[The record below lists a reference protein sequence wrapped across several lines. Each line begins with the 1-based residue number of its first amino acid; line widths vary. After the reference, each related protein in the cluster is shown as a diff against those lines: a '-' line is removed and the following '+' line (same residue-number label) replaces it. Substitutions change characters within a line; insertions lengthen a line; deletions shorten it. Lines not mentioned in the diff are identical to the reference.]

1 MIPYADDWRAC
12 ARAPHVVAQTT
23 AAAADGAVT
32 SQAAIAAAAHE
43 AIIEKC
49 LFTSRVAH
57 F

>member
-1 MIPYADDWRAC
+1 MPMIGAH
-12 ARAPHVVAQTT
+12 ARAPHVLAQTT